1 MNHLTKKIDNCGSA
15 ERKSG
20 SGRPRSLKTADNVSM
35 IQDMICSQDD
45 APCSHINPRKLQEHI
60 EHCNLAWILFIKR
73 ITATFVVADGPLT
86 SINQTCASIL
96 AVVYVLLA
104 VLRKRIK
111 WPWKRIS
118 KYYENAWNKVYK
130 NARKKS
136 TKTHGQSLRKRI
148 DL

>member
-1 MNHLTKKIDNCGSA
+1 VSD
-15 ERKSG
+15 
-20 SGRPRSLKTADNVSM
+20 TA
-35 IQDMICSQDD
+35 I
-45 APCSHINPRKLQEHI
+45 
-60 EHCNLAWILFIKR
+60 
-73 ITATFVVADGPLT
+73 FV
-86 SINQTCASIL
+86 
-96 AVVYVLLA
+96 A

-111 WPWKRIS
+111 WPWKRSS